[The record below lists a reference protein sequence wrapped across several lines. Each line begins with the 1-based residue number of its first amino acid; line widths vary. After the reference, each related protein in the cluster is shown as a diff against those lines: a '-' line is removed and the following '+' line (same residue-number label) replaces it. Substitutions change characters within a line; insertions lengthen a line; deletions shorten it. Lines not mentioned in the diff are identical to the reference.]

1 MSEMTPPALVPRPG
15 GNDSSTP
22 ALPPKG
28 TIRPKKDSK
37 VAKGEK
43 FRIGPSVES
52 SPVSTQKERSGSAAL
67 KERIKV

>member
-1 MSEMTPPALVPRPG
+1 MLSEMMLPALVPRPG

-37 VAKGEK
+37 AAKGEK

-52 SPVSTQKERSGSAAL
+52 NTTN
-67 KERIKV
+67 

>member
-1 MSEMTPPALVPRPG
+1 MLSEMTPPALVPRPG
-15 GNDSSTP
+15 GNDSTP

-37 VAKGEK
+37 AAKGEK

-52 SPVSTQKERSGSAAL
+52 NTTN
-67 KERIKV
+67 